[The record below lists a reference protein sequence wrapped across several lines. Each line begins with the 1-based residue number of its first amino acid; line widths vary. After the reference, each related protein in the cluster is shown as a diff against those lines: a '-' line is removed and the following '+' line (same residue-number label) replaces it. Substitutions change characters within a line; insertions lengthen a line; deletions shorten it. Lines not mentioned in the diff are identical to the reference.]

1 MLYRSGVP
9 NEEPMSRELRFVC
22 HDEDKA
28 WGGREGFTSGGIQL
42 EGFRRLLVISCLTA
56 HAVSLSY
63 VGRL

>member
-1 MLYRSGVP
+1 
-9 NEEPMSRELRFVC
+9 MSRELRFVC

-63 VGRL
+63 AGLL